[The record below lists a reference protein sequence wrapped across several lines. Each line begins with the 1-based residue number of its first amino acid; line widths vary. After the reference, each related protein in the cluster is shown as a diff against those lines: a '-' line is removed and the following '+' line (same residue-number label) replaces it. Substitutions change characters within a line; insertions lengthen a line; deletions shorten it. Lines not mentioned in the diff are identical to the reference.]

1 MPIFQYQAINSPIH
15 KTHAFAKFSIL
26 IVVSLLGSFILDPR
40 YKIPL
45 LILVLIYARISK
57 LPLKEYKGLFLL
69 VGISLL
75 LVSLYSVFF
84 IVDENLFK
92 VIDPEW
98 AGTVIFQI
106 TDADFPI
113 FGEAALTYGGLVWMA
128 NRVLSGLLVITLLA
142 NHVNTTSLNET
153 VQALSSLKAPFPV
166 TYITMVAMRFT
177 PELAGQFTL
186 VHRAQSLRGWQVKTR
201 NPVKIVRLYAPLLLP
216 VIRYVIKSIDITT
229 MSTQNRAF
237 GLGPVTN
244 MSEGQISTTD
254 KAIIISAWVILIV
267 MLVLIFGFNIGNL

>member
-1 MPIFQYQAINSPIH
+1 MPIFQYQEINSPIH

-45 LILVLIYARISK
+45 FFLVLIYVWISK
-57 LPLKEYKGLFLL
+57 LPLKEYKGLLLL

-75 LVSLYSVFF
+75 LASLFSVFF

-113 FGEAALTYGGLVWMA
+113 FGEAALTNGGVVWLV
-128 NRVLSGLLVITLLA
+128 NRVLSGLIVICLLA
-142 NHVNTTSLNET
+142 NHVHTTSLNET
-153 VQALSSLKAPFPV
+153 VQALSVLKAPFPV
-166 TYITMVAMRFT
+166 IYITMVAMRFT

-186 VHRAQSLRGWQVKTR
+186 VHRAQTLRGWRVNTR
-201 NPVKIVRLYAPLLLP
+201 NPIKIVRLYAPLLFP
-216 VIRYVIKSIDITT
+216 VVRHVIKSIDITT

-244 MSEGQISTTD
+244 MAEGQISTTD
-254 KAIIISAWVILIV
+254 KAIMVSTWAIFAV
-267 MLVLIFGFNIGNL
+267 MLVLIFRFNIGNL